1 MFCSSSYIEFVSQA
15 NLIITPRLCSISLLH
30 SFVELSITN
39 CAEKLLHWGRSQCT
53 SWQYRHQWKSE
64 KWKSELWTWHA
75 LWKSTLGEIVGV
87 IIIGDIAFGCPSK
100 CIFVSLHTSTFV
112 FSYYYRCIIEGG
124 IIAACVQS
132 QAERISSPSTPQI
145 TSKAKLLYWTSTAL
159 SFIVKM
165 IMINRVF
172 FHPSLTCRLWI
183 YGDDDENKEFSSQ
196 APSQP
201 LNISP

>member
-1 MFCSSSYIEFVSQA
+1 MWRATPLLLRCFALHRTLNSSVKQIS
-15 NLIITPRLCSISLLH
+15 LLPGLCSISLLH

-75 LWKSTLGEIVGV
+75 LWKSTLGEIVGI
-87 IIIGDIAFGCPSK
+87 IIIGDIACVCPSK

-132 QAERISSPSTPQI
+132 QAERISSPSTPRI
-145 TSKAKLLYWTSTAL
+145 TYGKITLYP
-159 SFIVKM
+159 IHNYQVYN
-165 IMINRVF
+165 NRVIIII
-172 FHPSLTCRLWI
+172 R
-183 YGDDDENKEFSSQ
+183 Y
-196 APSQP
+196 
-201 LNISP
+201 